1 MTTSATKNNI
11 RSGQGAPGYADHKT
25 DNLARLRKIE
35 GQLAGISRMVAADRY
50 CIDVLTQI
58 GAATAALHEVALG
71 LVDDHLRHCVADAAA
86 ADPALADARFDE
98 LRTTL
103 RRAMRL

>member
-1 MTTSATKNNI
+1 MALLI
-11 RSGQGAPGYADHKT
+11 PAVPGYAGHKA

-35 GQLAGISRMVAADRY
+35 GQLAGITRMVDADRY

-58 GAATAALHEVALG
+58 SAATHALQEVALG
-71 LVDDHLRHCVADAAA
+71 LVDDHLRHCVAEAAVS
-86 ADPALADARFDE
+86 DPELAEARFDE
-98 LRTTL
+98 LRTAL

>member
-1 MTTSATKNNI
+1 MTLLSPI
-11 RSGQGAPGYADHKT
+11 VPGYAGHKT

-35 GQLAGISRMVAADRY
+35 GQLAGITRMVDADRY
-50 CIDVLTQI
+50 CIDVLTQMS
-58 GAATAALHEVALG
+58 AATHALQEVALG
-71 LVDDHLRHCVADAAA
+71 LVDDHLRHCVAEAAMS
-86 ADPALADARFDE
+86 DPELAEARFDE